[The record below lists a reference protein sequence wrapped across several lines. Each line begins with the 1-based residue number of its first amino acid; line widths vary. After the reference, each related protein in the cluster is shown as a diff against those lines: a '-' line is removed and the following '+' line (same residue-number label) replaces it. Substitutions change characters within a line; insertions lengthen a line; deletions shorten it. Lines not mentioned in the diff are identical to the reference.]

1 MKFEGE
7 CLHGKILVHIMTVH
21 MLYRLLH
28 KRLGLVASLLLNQDL
43 YLLTD
48 LLHPSGKLLQ
58 IELLHLLVDILFL
71 RENKPCVYL
80 IGQKKFMN
88 IGHQIHQKKL
98 ILLQRG
104 LFQAAVFNI
113 EVYILMQL
121 FL

>member
-7 CLHGKILVHIMTVH
+7 RLHGKILVHIMAMH

-28 KRLGLVASLLLNQDL
+28 KRLGLVTALLLNQNL
-43 YLLTD
+43 HLLTD

-71 RENKPCVYL
+71 RENKPRVYL

-88 IGHQIHQKKL
+88 IGHQIHQKEL
-98 ILLQRG
+98 ILLQRR
-104 LFQAAVFNI
+104 LFQTAVFNI
-113 EVYILMQL
+113 EVYILMQF